1 MPSPLVNT
9 DILYPNGWVKPEYFP
24 GSTTVASDVTA
35 WLTQAYAVPAIAA
48 LPAGVVR
55 DAGARAFVYWRAAET
70 ILLDMSAD
78 PATNEV
84 PGSGSK
90 QWLISQIEKFEALR
104 DENKAIVD
112 DIIVPPDVV
121 VVDVAMIPPTMSV
134 STSPVWKGAG
144 G

>member
-1 MPSPLVNT
+1 MPLTNT

-24 GSTTVASDVTA
+24 GSTTVSSDVTA
-35 WLTQAYAVPAIAA
+35 WLTAAYANAVIAA
-48 LPAGVVR
+48 LPT
-55 DAGARAFVYWRAAET
+55 DAEKDRAARAWAYYRAAET

-78 PATNEV
+78 PATNEM
-84 PGSGSK
+84 PDQGSK

-112 DIIVPPDVV
+112 EVLEEVDVV
-121 VVDVAMIPPTMSV
+121 VVEVGMIPPTMSV
-134 STSPVWKGAG
+134 ATSVVYKGAG